1 VCGEDAPRPYP
12 ENLIAPEIKT
22 NKQIKITLDTQQRR
36 LTNQIQYKRGFSLQQ
51 VQEEK
56 THSASMMRRK
66 TSFYLCR
73 LTHWEPHFISHC
85 YRQCFCERE
94 ELHPKPRER
103 GPLQRR
109 HRECRHN
116 SRANLVQYAKSQLG
130 FCSLLSRT
138 PCVVPARIIGR
149 EMAIER
155 AHTRWS
161 LATNGRIG
169 ERSVMLPAALK
180 VHA

>member
-1 VCGEDAPRPYP
+1 VWRGCP
-12 ENLIAPEIKT
+12 KT
-22 NKQIKITLDTQQRR
+22 NKQIKITLDTTETFDEPDSVQTWPFFTAGPRGENTLCFNDATQSELLFVSLDSLGTPFH
-36 LTNQIQYKRGFSLQQ
+36 LTLLHAVSLRTRG
-51 VQEEK
+51 
-56 THSASMMRRK
+56 ASPQA
-66 TSFYLCR
+66 TWAGS
-73 LTHWEPHFISHC
+73 TAASS
-85 YRQCFCERE
+85 
-94 ELHPKPRER
+94 PRV
-103 GPLQRR
+103 PTQLKSQF
-109 HRECRHN
+109 
-116 SRANLVQYAKSQLG
+116 VQYAKSQLG

-180 VHA
+180 VHAYEH